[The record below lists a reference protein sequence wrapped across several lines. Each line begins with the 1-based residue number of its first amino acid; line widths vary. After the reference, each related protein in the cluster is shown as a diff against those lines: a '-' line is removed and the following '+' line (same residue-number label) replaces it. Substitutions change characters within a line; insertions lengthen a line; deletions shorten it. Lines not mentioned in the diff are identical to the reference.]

1 MSKILITGNGFDLF
15 HHLPTKYGHFMAI
28 MRTIEKKDF
37 GEEITFEDLFG
48 DYFKNEYHSDY
59 KSIIISYNIE
69 EIRFDKIQINEL
81 KDKLKT
87 NNWYNYFKSAL
98 EIETWIDFENEI
110 NIALSEVIEILTS
123 EGIFAVADL
132 IENCQK
138 HSLLKSF
145 NIFLIDSSANL
156 SYHKVKK
163 SKNGVEKNDRVNEKK
178 LFVDLSKSLD
188 DFIIIFN
195 RFLNDV
201 TCVFYKYPNLKL
213 EIPFH
218 LVNKFYTFNYTPT
231 LEVFYKVE
239 KSKIV
244 YLHGKINN
252 NDDIQNLVLGVNDI
266 PNNLKEYNLFDFEK
280 TFQKIIKNTNHIF
293 IDTSEKGKYQTS
305 ETIFYLIG
313 HSLDKSDKN
322 YIDDLFKYLETDKT
336 EESKICLFYHN
347 IDDRDNKLRNLYGII
362 GKNIIE
368 KRNMEKRLYFVKL
381 NNENLISELN
391 RSFYN
396 RGSEFVIS
404 I

>member
-15 HHLPTKYGHFMAI
+15 HGLPTKYGHFMAV
-28 MRTIEKKDF
+28 MKTIEKYDF
-37 GEEITFEDLFG
+37 RKEISFEDLFG
-48 DYFKNEYHSDY
+48 IHFKTEFGKEYELIL
-59 KSIIISYNIE
+59 KNYNTKNIL
-69 EIRFDKIQINEL
+69 FDNARLKEL
-81 KDKLKT
+81 EDKLKT
-87 NNWYNYFKSAL
+87 NNWYNYFKSTL

-138 HSLLKSF
+138 HSLLKNF
-145 NIFLIDSSANL
+145 NIFFMDSSANL
-156 SYHKVKK
+156 SYHKIKK
-163 SKNGVEKNDRVNEKK
+163 SKNGIEKNDRVNEKK
-178 LFVDLSKSLD
+178 LFVDLSKSLE

-195 RFLNDV
+195 RFLIDIV
-201 TCVFYKYPNLKL
+201 SLFYNHTNLTL

-218 LVNKFYTFNYTPT
+218 LANQFYTFNYTPT

-244 YLHGKINN
+244 YLHGKIND
-252 NDDIQNLVLGVNDI
+252 NDDTQNLVLGVSDI

-293 IDTSEKGKYQTS
+293 IDTSEKGQYQTS

-322 YIDDLFKYLETDKT
+322 YIEDLFKYLETDKT
-336 EESKICLFYHN
+336 EESKICIFYHN
-347 IDDRDNKLRNLYGII
+347 IEDRDNKLRNLYGII

-391 RSFYN
+391 RSMYD
-396 RGSEFVIS
+396 RSSEFIIS
-404 I
+404 F